1 MGTSKNSSFKSG
13 IQNAVTSSS
22 KINPIQPIPFS
33 QRGANLSQA
42 RARGQDP
49 LVDKM
54 GNPIKGITPVRQ
66 AVTGVSRL
74 GRPLTKGLS
83 GGKATATATVPGRK
97 ASKNKQVDIQ
107 NPTTP
112 NTPHRA
118 TQGLLGKFGDEG
130 STKGT
135 PFFNQVPT
143 RGDQKKAIIE
153 QHGSDVADM
162 LYK

>member
-1 MGTSKNSSFKSG
+1 MGKSKNSSFKSG

-66 AVTGVSRL
+66 AVTGVSWF
-74 GRPLTKGLS
+74 GRPLTKGSS
-83 GGKATATATVPGRK
+83 GGIATATVPGRK
-97 ASKNKQVDIQ
+97 AAKNRQVDVQ

-112 NTPHRA
+112 QTPHRA
-118 TQGLLGKFGDEG
+118 TQGFLRNFGDKG
-130 STKGT
+130 STKDT
-135 PFFNQVPT
+135 PFFGQVPT
-143 RGDQKKAIIE
+143 RKDQENKIKAE
-153 QHGSDVADM
+153 QGSEIANE
-162 LYK
+162 LREWY